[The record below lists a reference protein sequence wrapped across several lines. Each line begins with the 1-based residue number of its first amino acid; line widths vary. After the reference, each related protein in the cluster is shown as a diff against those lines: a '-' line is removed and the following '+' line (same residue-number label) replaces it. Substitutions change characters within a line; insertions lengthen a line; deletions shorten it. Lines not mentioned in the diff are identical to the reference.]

1 MCRPLSKQHFFF
13 SLEISLSFIVS
24 EVPRFKPGTARCS
37 TVPLSYKRCSSDRS
51 LLGAVE
57 NASMSKSVQ
66 KWVLVAND
74 VRDGVGQTERAP
86 DGQNDGADFS
96 KGSQT
101 QAQYFLACFF
111 FPIRALIQCT
121 SVSPHTST
129 DGGLDFSLTP
139 MRNKESNPHQK
150 SCDFHKGPFS
160 GRSTDWAIAAPA
172 SQS

>member
-1 MCRPLSKQHFFF
+1 MCRPLSKQHLFF
-13 SLEISLSFIVS
+13 SLEISLGLIVS
-24 EVPRFKPGTARCS
+24 KVPRFKPGTARSS
-37 TVPLSYKRCSSDRS
+37 TVPLSYNRCSSDRS

-96 KGSQT
+96 KGSQS

-111 FPIRALIQCT
+111 FPIRALILCT
-121 SVSPHTST
+121 CVSPHTHT
-129 DGGLDFSLTP
+129 DGTARIFSLNP
-139 MRNKESNPHQK
+139 MRSKESNPHQK
-150 SCDFHKGPFS
+150 SCDFHMGPFS
-160 GRSTDWAIAAPA
+160 GRSTD
-172 SQS
+172 